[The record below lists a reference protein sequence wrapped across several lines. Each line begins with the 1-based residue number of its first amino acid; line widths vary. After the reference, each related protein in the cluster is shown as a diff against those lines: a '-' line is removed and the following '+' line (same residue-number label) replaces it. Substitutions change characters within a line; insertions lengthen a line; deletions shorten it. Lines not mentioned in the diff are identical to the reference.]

1 MKWILRRLNR
11 LTTGFKATSKKAKPV
26 STESTSYLTN
36 RVHKVLAS
44 CQTPE
49 QMKAGVRYARMS
61 GLWGSAAES
70 LWIEFENQLTDPT

>member
-1 MKWILRRLNR
+1 MKWHYILITKLSNLISGSRSVKR
-11 LTTGFKATSKKAKPV
+11 TSNG
-26 STESTSYLTN
+26 STPSLAN

-70 LWIEFENQLTDPT
+70 LWIEFENQLTDPK